1 MHYSGNEAFRHEAA
15 GINESSDADEFVL
28 HA

>member
-15 GINESSDADEFVL
+15 GIKESSDANESVL